1 VKGQEKAVMERVI
14 KDIQYAV
21 RNLVK
26 RPGFTAVAVI
36 ALALGIGANTAI
48 FSVVNAV
55 LLKKLPYKD
64 PDQLVVIWEKLK
76 QVDQVELSPGDYR
89 AYVERSQSF
98 ARIAASERTN
108 FNLTGVS
115 NPVRLEGQR
124 ATANLFETLQVAPE
138 IGRTFSVDEDNTGAR
153 VAILSYQLW
162 QTRFAGDAGVVGK
175 EIALDGQNFKVIGVM
190 PATFQYPAPINNNK
204 PGEIWTPRS
213 LINEQQRGA
222 HNLLTIGRLKPGVSW
237 TSARTEF
244 EIISTVRAQESSKSE
259 SAHLVNLIPLPAQV
273 GRQQRTA
280 LYVLLGAVAL
290 VLLIACAN
298 VANLLL
304 ALAAGRKREI
314 ALRLALG
321 ARRIHIVRQLLTESL
336 LLSLAGGAVGLLLA
350 IWLTTGIQKLAANQI
365 PRVESIA
372 VDGWVLLFTSVVS
385 VITGLVFG
393 LVPALQASR
402 VDLNTALK
410 ENTRGTSGLGQQ
422 RLRNTLVVSEVALSL
437 LLLAGAG
444 LMIKSFW
451 QLQQVNPGFDPNNL
465 LSVEV
470 TLPEA
475 KYTEPARRSDF
486 YSQALAKISALPGVK
501 AAELISSPPL
511 SGRRNVN
518 VFPIEGRPEPKGL
531 SDAPLADFR
540 IISPNYFRTMGI
552 ALEQGRTFENSDE
565 ANSQKVT
572 IISASFASQYGAG
585 ENLLGR
591 RINVDDSFFTVVGIV
606 SDVHQSGLD
615 EEAAPHVYVS
625 YKQLVP
631 QRTGLVVRTSVDP
644 LSIAGPVRAQIL
656 SIDPDQPIY
665 NVNSMTA
672 LMSDKVAPRR
682 LNLVLLG
689 SFAMLALLLA
699 AIGLYGLMSNL
710 VLQRTGEI
718 GLRMALGARRGDVLR
733 LVVMRGLK
741 LAVLGAV
748 IGIAASFAALRF
760 MSSLLVGVTA
770 TDPLTLVLVSLILLF
785 VAAIACLV
793 PAKRATKVDPLVALK
808 YE

>member
-1 VKGQEKAVMERVI
+1 MERI
-14 KDIQYAV
+14 LKDIHYAA
-21 RNLVK
+21 RNLIK

-55 LLKKLPYKD
+55 LLRKLPYKD
-64 PDQLVVIWEKLK
+64 SDQLVVIWEKLK
-76 QVDQVELSPGDYR
+76 QVDQVELSPDDYA
-89 AYVERSQSF
+89 AYQERSQSF
-98 ARIAASERTN
+98 AQIAASERAN
-108 FNLTGVS
+108 FNLTGVHD
-115 NPVRLEGQR
+115 PVRLEGQR
-124 ATANLFETLQVAPE
+124 ATANLFETLQVAPQ
-138 IGRTFSVDEDNTGAR
+138 IGRTFTSEEDNSGAR
-153 VAILSYQLW
+153 VAVLGYQLW
-162 QTRFAGDAGVVGK
+162 QSRFAGDPNVVGQ
-175 EIALDGQNFKVIGVM
+175 EIALDGKNFKVIGVM
-190 PATFQYPAPINNNK
+190 PAVFQYPAPINNNK

-213 LINEQQRGA
+213 LLTEKQRGS
-222 HNLLTIGRLKPGVSW
+222 HNLLTIGRLKPGISW
-237 TSARTEF
+237 PGARAEF
-244 EIISTVRAQESSKSE
+244 DIISRVRAQESSKGE
-259 SAHLVNLIPLPAQV
+259 SAHPVNLIPLPAQV

-280 LYVLLGAVAL
+280 LYVLLGSVGL

-321 ARRIHIVRQLLTESL
+321 ARRIHIIRQLLTESL
-336 LLSLAGGAVGLLLA
+336 LLSLSGGTLGLLLA
-350 IWLTTGIQKLAANQI
+350 VWLSTGIQKLAANQI
-365 PRVESIA
+365 PRAESIGI
-372 VDGWVLLFTSVVS
+372 DGWVLLFTTVVS
-385 VITGLVFG
+385 VATGLAFG

-470 TLPEA
+470 TLPET
-475 KYTEPARRSDF
+475 KYEETSRRSDF
-486 YSQALAKISALPGVK
+486 FNQALAKISALPGVK
-501 AAELISSPPL
+501 SAELISSPPL

-518 VFPIEGRPEPKGL
+518 VFPIEGRPEPKGI
-531 SDAPLADFR
+531 SDAALADFR
-540 IISPNYFRTMGI
+540 IISPEYFRTMGI
-552 ALEQGRTFENSDE
+552 ALDQGRFFEDSDQ

-572 IISASFASQYGAG
+572 IISNSFVNQYGAG

-591 RINVDDSFFTVVGIV
+591 RINVDDDWFTVVGIV
-606 SDVHQSGLD
+606 KDVHQSGLD
-615 EEAAPHVYVS
+615 EEAAPHLYVS

-631 QRTGLVVRTSVDP
+631 QRTGLVVRTAVDP
-644 LSIAGPVRAQIL
+644 LSITGAVRAQIR

-665 NVNSMTA
+665 NINSMTA
-672 LMSDKVAPRR
+672 LMSEKVAPRR

-689 SFAMLALLLA
+689 SFAGLALLLA

-741 LAVLGAV
+741 LAVMGAV
-748 IGIAASFAALRF
+748 IGIVASLVLLRF
-760 MSSLLVGVTA
+760 MSGLLVGVTV
-770 TDPLTLVLVSLILLF
+770 TDPITLELVSMLLLF

>member
-1 VKGQEKAVMERVI
+1 MERIV

-64 PDQLVVIWEKLK
+64 SDQLVVIWEKLK
-76 QVDQVELSPGDYR
+76 QVDQVELSPDDYK
-89 AYVERSQSF
+89 AYEERSQSF
-98 ARIAASERTN
+98 AQIAASERAN

-115 NPVRLEGQR
+115 DPVRLEGQR
-124 ATANLFETLQVAPE
+124 ATANLFETLQVAPQ

-153 VAILSYQLW
+153 VAVLSYQLW
-162 QTRFAGDAGVVGK
+162 QSRFAGDAGVVGK

-190 PATFQYPAPINNNK
+190 PAAFQYPAPINNNK

-213 LINEQQRGA
+213 LITEQQRGA
-222 HNLLTIGRLKPGVSW
+222 HNLLTIGRLKPGISW
-237 TSARTEF
+237 TSARAEF
-244 EIISTVRAQESSKSE
+244 EIISSVRAQESSKSE

-336 LLSLAGGAVGLLLA
+336 LLSLTGGAIGLLLA
-350 IWLTTGIQKLAANQI
+350 VWLTTGIQKLAANQI
-365 PRVESIA
+365 PRVESIG
-372 VDGWVLLFTSVVS
+372 VDAWVLLFTLGVSVV
-385 VITGLVFG
+385 TGVVFG

-470 TLPEA
+470 TLPES
-475 KYTEPARRSDF
+475 KYAESARSSDF
-486 YSQALAKISALPGVK
+486 YTQSLAKIAALPGVK

-518 VFPIEGRPEPKGL
+518 IFPIEGRPEPKGL

-552 ALEQGRTFENSDE
+552 AVEQGRPFENSDE
-565 ANSQKVT
+565 SNNQKVT
-572 IISASFASQYGAG
+572 VISASFAKQYGAG

-591 RINVDDSFFTVVGIV
+591 RINIDDTFFTVVGIV
-606 SDVHQSGLD
+606 CDVHQSGLD

-625 YKQLVP
+625 YRQLVP
-631 QRTGLVVRTSVDP
+631 QRTGLLVRTSVDP

-689 SFAMLALLLA
+689 SFAVLALLLA

-733 LVVMRGLK
+733 LVVMRGLR
-741 LAVLGAV
+741 LAVVGAV
-748 IGIAASFAALRF
+748 IGIAASLVVLRF
-760 MSSLLVGVTA
+760 MSSLLVGVGA
-770 TDPLTLVLVSLILLF
+770 TDPLTLVLVSLILLI

>member
-1 VKGQEKAVMERVI
+1 MERVV

-55 LLKKLPYKD
+55 LLRKLPYKD
-64 PDQLVVIWEKLK
+64 SDQLVVIWEKLK
-76 QVDQVELSPGDYR
+76 QVDQVELSPDDYK
-89 AYVERSQSF
+89 AYEERSQSF
-98 ARIAASERTN
+98 ARIAASERAN

-115 NPVRLEGQR
+115 DPVRLEGQR
-124 ATANLFETLQVAPE
+124 ATANLFETLQVAPQ
-138 IGRTFSVDEDNTGAR
+138 IGRTFSADEDNTGAR
-153 VAILSYQLW
+153 VAVLSYQLW
-162 QTRFAGDAGVVGK
+162 QSRFAGDTGVVGR
-175 EIALDGQNFKVIGVM
+175 EISLDGQNFKVIGVM
-190 PATFQYPAPINNNK
+190 PAAFQYPAPINNNK

-213 LINEQQRGA
+213 LIAEQQRGA

-237 TSARTEF
+237 ASARAEF
-244 EIISTVRAQESSKSE
+244 EIISTVRAQESSKSQ

-336 LLSLAGGAVGLLLA
+336 LLSLTGGAVGLLLA
-350 IWLTTGIQKLAANQI
+350 VWLTTGIQKLAANQI
-365 PRVESIA
+365 PRVESIG
-372 VDGWVLLFTSVVS
+372 VDAWVLLFTLVVS
-385 VITGLVFG
+385 VVTGVVFG

-410 ENTRGTSGLGQQ
+410 ENTRGSSGSGQQ
-422 RLRNTLVVSEVALSL
+422 RLRSTLVVSEVALSL

-465 LSVEV
+465 LSLEV
-470 TLPEA
+470 TLPES
-475 KYTEPARRSDF
+475 KYAEPAHRSDF
-486 YSQALAKISALPGVK
+486 YTQSLAKIAALPGVK

-518 VFPIEGRPEPKGL
+518 IFPIEGRPEPKGL

-552 ALEQGRTFENSDE
+552 AVEQGRMFENADE
-565 ANSQKVT
+565 SNSQKVT
-572 IISASFASQYGAG
+572 VISASFANQYGAG

-591 RINVDDSFFTVVGIV
+591 RINIDDAFFTVVGIV

-631 QRTGLVVRTSVDP
+631 QRTGLVVRTSIDP
-644 LSIAGPVRAQIL
+644 ISIAGPVRAQVL

-689 SFAMLALLLA
+689 SFAVLALLLA

-733 LVVMRGLK
+733 LVVMRGLR
-741 LAVLGAV
+741 LAVVGAV
-748 IGIAASFAALRF
+748 MGIAASLVVLRF
-760 MSSLLVGVTA
+760 MSSLLVGVA
-770 TDPLTLVLVSLILLF
+770 SSDPLTLVLVSLILLI

-793 PAKRATKVDPLVALK
+793 PAERATKVDPLVALK